1 MHLLTDLDDSL
12 CDSAW
17 REPYKAMEGGW
28 DHYHSQLHL
37 DKLVPEVIALVRGLF
52 FAGWKIHALTARPE
66 KWRQATLR
74 HLIKYS
80 VPIERV
86 LMRADNDRR
95 RSPDVKMDM
104 VINNFDGISRSQI
117 VALDDREDVA
127 LAYKSL
133 GIVTI
138 QVHIP
143 VRHVQ
148 A

>member
-1 MHLLTDLDDSL
+1 MHLLIDLDDSL

-17 REPYKAMEGGW
+17 RDALQATEGGW
-28 DHYHSQLHL
+28 DAYHAQLHL

-74 HLIKYS
+74 HLIKHS

-86 LMRADNDRR
+86 LMRADKDHRR
-95 RSPDVKMDM
+95 APDVKMDM
-104 VINNFDGISRSQI
+104 VLNEFPGIPRSQMI
-117 VALDDREDVA
+117 ALDDREDVA

-133 GIVTI
+133 GIVTFQI
-138 QVHIP
+138 HRQVT
-143 VRHVQ
+143 HV
-148 A
+148 